1 MVKNIRKEKEWGGK
15 RKMRGRVRVRGSW
28 SDGLVSRE
36 QPTTEQ
42 SVSITVT
49 LYSRHC

>member
-1 MVKNIRKEKEWGGK
+1 MVKNIRKEKEWGG
-15 RKMRGRVRVRGSW
+15 KMRGRVRVRGSW